1 MFYIN
6 FEKYVNY
13 KNYMNFKNY
22 TNCKKYMN
30 VRNYVNYKKYMNYV
44 LREFQEN
51 ILLLL
56 KYKSSSSNTLQH
68 LHMKKNVQNFFVL
81 QKL

>member
-1 MFYIN
+1 MNYDLSKFEKYANYILRE
-6 FEKYVNY
+6 FEKYV
-13 KNYMNFKNY
+13 
-22 TNCKKYMN
+22 
-30 VRNYVNYKKYMNYV
+30 NYV

-68 LHMKKNVQNFFVL
+68 LPMKKKNDQKCIVL

>member
-1 MFYIN
+1 MSYVNFKKFMNYGLSKFEKYAN
-6 FEKYVNY
+6 YVLREFEKYV
-13 KNYMNFKNY
+13 
-22 TNCKKYMN
+22 
-30 VRNYVNYKKYMNYV
+30 NYV

-68 LHMKKNVQNFFVL
+68 LHMKINVQNDFVL